1 MTNPALTFT
10 QTIVPWLALGLSMI
24 AGIIGTLSYRLAIQN
39 HRELKGDEVLVAGI
53 LHNPTLSHPDHE
65 NCVLQTTIINK
76 SKRKAY
82 INGVQVFGKDNAAI
96 DINWSDRID
105 PYGNPEGGG
114 AQIIAVV
121 DATSLCIRRCDGK
134 AFSDVRVE
142 VRHSFATEPM
152 VLIFDPLVGWQGYF
166 AQ

>member
-1 MTNPALTFT
+1 MTNPTLT
-10 QTIVPWLALGLSMI
+10 QTIVPWLALGLSAI
-24 AGIIGTLSYRLAIQN
+24 AGIIGTLSYRLAIRT
-39 HRELKGDEVLVAGI
+39 HRELKSDEVLVAGI

-105 PYGNPEGGG
+105 PYGNPQGGG
-114 AQIIAVV
+114 AEIIGVV